1 MKLKKILVVDDTE
14 LFAINISSR
23 INNYVIDNIKL
34 DCEYIIDSTSDLIMS
49 NNYDTYFLDI
59 DMPNC
64 NGFDLAKKI
73 IEIKPKAIIIFVTAH
88 DGLVYNSFDLNP
100 FYFIRK
106 SNLEKDFEKAMG
118 CLVTKFIKDDRFI
131 TLKYDSK
138 SLNIDVIDI
147 IYIEKVRN
155 DLIIYAK
162 NCTYTSRGSMD
173 NMEKQINDH
182 RFAKC
187 HVSFMVNLMN
197 ISKLNEN
204 DLIVEDKYIPISRR
218 YKTNFK
224 QKYFDYLMGIQQ

>member
-100 FYFIRK
+100 FY
-106 SNLEKDFEKAMG
+106 L
-118 CLVTKFIKDDRFI
+118 
-131 TLKYDSK
+131 
-138 SLNIDVIDI
+138 
-147 IYIEKVRN
+147 
-155 DLIIYAK
+155 
-162 NCTYTSRGSMD
+162 
-173 NMEKQINDH
+173 
-182 RFAKC
+182 
-187 HVSFMVNLMN
+187 
-197 ISKLNEN
+197 
-204 DLIVEDKYIPISRR
+204 
-218 YKTNFK
+218 
-224 QKYFDYLMGIQQ
+224 